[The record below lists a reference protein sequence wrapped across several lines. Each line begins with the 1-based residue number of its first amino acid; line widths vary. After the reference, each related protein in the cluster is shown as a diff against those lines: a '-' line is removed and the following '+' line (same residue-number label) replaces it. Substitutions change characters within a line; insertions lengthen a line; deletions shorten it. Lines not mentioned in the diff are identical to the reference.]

1 LKNNEQKRENKI
13 QKYTKPEKNIV
24 FRLTRATI
32 FKNDFM
38 TLIFFGGVIFKQALQ
53 KRMCAL

>member
-1 LKNNEQKRENKI
+1 MKHFSKNKI

-38 TLIFFGGVIFKQALQ
+38 TLIFFWGVIFEQALQ